1 MSQPDLPAEEVPEA
15 VLTQGLHEITSLLVT
30 EFTLDD
36 VLRVILETIYR
47 ALGVGRTR
55 AFFLL
60 KDPTAALARFRFG
73 LGQSAADMR
82 AWLEVPLNG
91 VDDLFTL
98 AMRQHK
104 DVVIK
109 NISASEVSVLVPDW
123 YRQRM
128 VAGRYVVLLPLV
140 VDQKALGLFYIDG
153 DAAGTR
159 LLTPALLN
167 YLKVLRGQAI
177 VAIRQKSVRPEPR
190 RK

>member
-1 MSQPDLPAEEVPEA
+1 M
-15 VLTQGLHEITSLLVT
+15 
-30 EFTLDD
+30 
-36 VLRVILETIYR
+36 ILETIYR

-60 KDPTAALARFRFG
+60 KDPAAAMARFRFG

-82 AWLEVPLNG
+82 AWAEIPLSG

-109 NISASEVSVLVPDW
+109 NISAPEVHALLPEW
-123 YRQRM
+123 YRQRISE
-128 VAGRYVVLLPLV
+128 GRFVVLLPLV
-140 VDQKALGLFYIDG
+140 VDQKALGLFYVDG
-153 DAAGTR
+153 DSSGAR
-159 LLTPALLN
+159 LLTPALVN
-167 YLKVLRGQAI
+167 YLKVLRGQAV
-177 VAIRQKSVRPEPR
+177 VAIRQKSARPDAR

>member
-1 MSQPDLPAEEVPEA
+1 
-15 VLTQGLHEITSLLVT
+15 
-30 EFTLDD
+30 
-36 VLRVILETIYR
+36 
-47 ALGVGRTR
+47 
-55 AFFLL
+55 
-60 KDPTAALARFRFG
+60 
-73 LGQSAADMR
+73 
-82 AWLEVPLNG
+82 LNG

-109 NISASEVSVLVPDW
+109 DISASEVRGLVPDW
-123 YRQRM
+123 YRQRI
-128 VAGRYVVLLPLV
+128 VADRYVVLLPLV

-153 DAAGTR
+153 DAASTR

-177 VAIRQKSVRPEPR
+177 VAIRQKSARPDPR